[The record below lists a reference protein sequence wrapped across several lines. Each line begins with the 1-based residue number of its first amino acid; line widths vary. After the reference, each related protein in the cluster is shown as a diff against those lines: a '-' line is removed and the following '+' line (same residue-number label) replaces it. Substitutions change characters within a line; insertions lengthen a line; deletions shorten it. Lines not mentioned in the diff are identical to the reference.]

1 MREYLIKLKP
11 NSFEDIIA
19 MIALY
24 RPGPLEMK
32 MVDTYINR
40 KNGNETID
48 YSKDNDVEKILN
60 GTFGVIV
67 YQEQVMQLAQ
77 EFSGFTL
84 GQADILRKAMGKK
97 IPEVME
103 SQKESFIEGAQ
114 KNKKVKRVAED
125 LWDQIETFAGYGFNK
140 SHSAAYALI
149 SYQTAWLKSHY
160 PSQFMASALSSE
172 LDDTDKIKIQLLVT
186 HCLIRLVIVGTIGF
200 FLIH

>member
-1 MREYLIKLKP
+1 
-11 NSFEDIIA
+11 

-32 MVDTYINR
+32 IVDTYINR
-40 KNGNETID
+40 KNGIEKID
-48 YSKDNDVEKILN
+48 YSKDHNIEKILKS
-60 GTFGVIV
+60 TYGVIV

-77 EFSGFTL
+77 EFSEFTL

-103 SQKESFIEGAQ
+103 SQRQAFIDGAKKNQ
-114 KNKKVKRVAED
+114 KISRVAEE

-172 LDDTDKIKIQLLVT
+172 LDDTDKIKV
-186 HCLIRLVIVGTIGF
+186 LIDDASSLGLKID
-200 FLIH
+200 LIFMS